1 MLPARPAP
9 SAIWQLF
16 SRLVAW
22 WPTSTA
28 PRRRRATWQPCPR
41 GQV

>member
-1 MLPARPAP
+1 MLPARTQPTAF
-9 SAIWQLF
+9 SSLL
-16 SRLVAW
+16 SRLASW
-22 WPTSTA
+22 WPTSMA